1 MKSSDGITRPVRG
14 LAPLAAV
21 RRFAA
26 LAGCILCLAVA
37 SSPAHAAWYSRTES
51 VMTTSIYVELWDTNA
66 THANA
71 AIDAV
76 MAEMHHVDD
85 VMSDFKPDSE
95 LSQINE
101 HAAQHPVVVSP
112 ELYNLIKLSTH
123 YSQITDGAF
132 DITMESVW
140 KLYDFRRHIHPTDA
154 QIKAL
159 LPTIGWRQL
168 ILDDRHHS
176 VGFARPGMAI
186 GLGGIAKGYVVD
198 QSIDILKAM
207 GIRHA
212 LVTAGGDT
220 RILGDRRGRPWMVAI
235 KDPWD
240 LNKIV
245 TMVPITNEAVSTSG
259 DYFRGFVQNGVRYDH
274 ILSPFTGHS
283 AQLVRSASII
293 APTATQTDGMS
304 KTALCSA
311 RQRRWR
317 SSTACRSTMRSS
329 SPRGARHLL
338 QGNGAAARRTRAR
351 TGAGVA
357 VSAAGE
363 RRRPVT

>member
-1 MKSSDGITRPVRG
+1 MTRSDGGQAWWQP
-14 LAPLAAV
+14 
-21 RRFAA
+21 RRAA
-26 LAGCILCLAVA
+26 LAACILCLGVA
-37 SSPAHAAWYSRTES
+37 PLPSHAAWYSRDQS
-51 VMTTSIYVELWDTNA
+51 VMTTDIYVELWDTNP
-66 THANA
+66 THANRA
-71 AIDAV
+71 MDAV

-101 HAAQHPVVVSP
+101 HGAQHPVVVSP
-112 ELYNLIKLSTH
+112 ELYDLIKLSTR
-123 YSQITDGAF
+123 YSRITDGAF

-168 ILDDRHHS
+168 ILDDRQHS

-245 TMVPITNEAVSTSG
+245 TMVPVVNEAISTSG

-304 KTALCSA
+304 KTAFVLGPAKTLAIINSMPQYDAIFVDPDGRVIYSKGLAPPPGTPAPAPAPESPLALRAGSA
-311 RQRRWR
+311 
-317 SSTACRSTMRSS
+317 
-329 SPRGARHLL
+329 GH
-338 QGNGAAARRTRAR
+338 
-351 TGAGVA
+351 
-357 VSAAGE
+357 
-363 RRRPVT
+363 

>member
-1 MKSSDGITRPVRG
+1 MRRSEGIGRR
-14 LAPLAAV
+14 APAAA
-21 RRFAA
+21 RRQAWWDPRRAA
-26 LAGCILCLAVA
+26 LAGCILCLATA
-37 SSPAHAAWYSRTES
+37 PAEAAWYSRNE
-51 VMTTSIYVELWDTNA
+51 VIMTTSIYVELWDTDA
-66 THANA
+66 THANR

-85 VMSDFKPDSE
+85 VMSDFKPESE
-95 LSQINE
+95 LSHINE
-101 HAAQHPVVVSP
+101 HGAEHPVVVSP

-140 KLYDFRRHIHPTDA
+140 RLYDFRHHIHPTDA

-159 LPTIGWRQL
+159 LPTVGWRQL

-176 VGFARPGMAI
+176 VAFARPGMAI

-198 QSIDILKAM
+198 RGIDILKAM

-235 KDPWD
+235 RDPWD
-240 LNKIV
+240 LSKIV
-245 TMVPITNEAVSTSG
+245 TLVPITNEAISTSG
-259 DYFRGFVQNGVRYDH
+259 DYYRGFVQNGVLYDH
-274 ILSPFTGHS
+274 IISPYTGHS
-283 AQLVRSASII
+283 AQLVRSASVI

-304 KTALCSA
+304 KTAFVLGPAKTLAIIDSMPQYDA
-311 RQRRWR
+311 IFIDPEGRVIY
-317 SSTACRSTMRSS
+317 SKGMEPPPGAPPPAPAPE
-329 SPRGARHLL
+329 SPLALRGATPG
-338 QGNGAAARRTRAR
+338 Q
-351 TGAGVA
+351 
-357 VSAAGE
+357 
-363 RRRPVT
+363 

>member
-1 MKSSDGITRPVRG
+1 MTSSDGIRRR
-14 LAPLAAV
+14 AA
-21 RRFAA
+21 AA
-26 LAGCILCLAVA
+26 LRRVLALGGSVLCLAGA
-37 SSPAHAAWYSRTES
+37 PAPAQAAWYSRNE
-51 VMTTSIYVELWDTNA
+51 VIMTTSIYVELWDTDPK
-66 THANA
+66 HANA

-95 LSQINE
+95 LSHINE
-101 HAAQHPVVVSP
+101 HGAQHPVVVSP

-123 YSQITDGAF
+123 YSRITDGAF

-140 KLYDFRRHIHPTDA
+140 RLYDFRRHIHPTDA

-176 VGFARPGMAI
+176 VAFARPGMAI

-198 QSIDILKAM
+198 QSVNILKAM

-235 KDPWD
+235 RDPWD
-240 LNKIV
+240 LSKIV
-245 TMVPITNEAVSTSG
+245 TMVPITNEAISTSG
-259 DYFRGFVQNGVRYDH
+259 DYYRGFVSHGVLYDH

-304 KTALCSA
+304 KTAFVLG
-311 RQRRWR
+311 
-317 SSTACRSTMRSS
+317 
-329 SPRGARHLL
+329 P
-338 QGNGAAARRTRAR
+338 RRTLAIINSMPQYDAIFIDPQGRVVYSNGLEPPP
-351 TGAGVA
+351 GAPLPAPAPESPLALHPGA
-357 VSAAGE
+357 PGH
-363 RRRPVT
+363 